1 MTQNDVNFLQEALGN
16 KCSQL
21 IAEIV
26 NNNNIVANMKQQE
39 QRNEKPKKQTKKE
52 SD

>member
-1 MTQNDVNFLQEALGN
+1 MTQNDVNLLQEALGA
-16 KCSQL
+16 KCAQL

-39 QRNEKPKKQTKKE
+39 QQNEKPKKQTKI
-52 SD
+52 